1 MITARGWLRA
11 ATALLSAAAVVIP
24 AAAPAP
30 AAGRLAPND
39 YGNCGVENGY
49 VYADH
54 TPVNGLLAEG
64 GCLAPGGR
72 VLNED
77 GWTADLVYQP
87 DGNLVLYR
95 SDGQPLWASNTAG
108 QLAFRASMQDDG
120 NFVLYQPDGSP
131 YWATGTNRCRA
142 SYEIN
147 QVHVQ
152 SDWNVVIYRYERGTD
167 NHQAIWDIRGTAH
180 C

>member
-1 MITARGWLRA
+1 MITSRGWLRA
-11 ATALLSAAAVVIP
+11 ATAALSAAAVLTP
-24 AAAPAP
+24 AAAPAA
-30 AAGRLAPND
+30 AAGRAPAD
-39 YGNCGVENGY
+39 FGNCGIETGY
-49 VYADH
+49 VWADH

-64 GCLAPGGR
+64 GCLAPGGQ

-77 GWTADLVYQP
+77 GWTANLKYQS

-95 SDGQPLWASNTAG
+95 WDGQALWASNTAG
-108 QLAFRASMQDDG
+108 QPAFRASMQNDG
-120 NFVLYQPDGSP
+120 NFVLYHPDGSP
-131 YWATGTNRCRA
+131 YWATGTDRCRA

-147 QVHVQ
+147 QLHVQ

-167 NHQAIWDIRGTAH
+167 NHQAIWDIRGSAH